1 MPKLKTR
8 KSVVKKFKITAG
20 KKVMRRYSK
29 QNHFNARQTSKLKRL
44 KRKDVL
50 VTGEVKKNILKDIVF
65 KK

>member
-20 KKVMRRYSK
+20 KKVIRRYSK

-44 KRKDVL
+44 KRNNVL
-50 VTGEVKKNILKDIVF
+50 VVGEDRKNILKDIAF
-65 KK
+65 KR